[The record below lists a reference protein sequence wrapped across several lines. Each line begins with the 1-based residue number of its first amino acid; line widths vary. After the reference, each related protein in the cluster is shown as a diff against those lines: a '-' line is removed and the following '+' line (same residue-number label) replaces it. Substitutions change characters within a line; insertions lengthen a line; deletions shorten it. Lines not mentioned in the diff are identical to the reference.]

1 MPFLNRLLDGGLPA
15 GKLIGLV
22 GPSGGGK
29 TALAVQISYA
39 MASIGKRVLY
49 IGIERNNRLEA
60 RFDKLFNGVSDLP
73 PDEEAL
79 LRRATLRAQIT
90 PLINIIDADHMD
102 YAASLEDIVSAAGID
117 FDLIVIDQLELW
129 IIERAETPDQQT
141 IARFCAGLKQFA
153 ARSGIPVLLLHL
165 MASGLTAEPAIRKPE
180 LTDARNSRS
189 FGMEDVD
196 IGLFIGCLDNE
207 QYLCWLSLPAEDRH
221 ELVWLDGD
229 HARFRSMGA
238 VGEYYE
244 ENSRTGRFSWTAEAR
259 RNGLSVPA
267 DAIRHLEEGR
277 PADPPGLLLDWASLY
292 ESYLPE
298 IINHYAAYYTAQR
311 NEASGKLDHQT
322 PYTMDSRQYGPAFW
336 EEVFR
341 AHYTHRCSFENTL
354 GFLQCLA
361 GRGTFPWPDIFKRL
375 PEILRTHPGLLEK
388 YYDWSDENPSSSP
401 LGSFRHCTS
410 PESIVR
416 CRTKVED
423 GNATDNETL
432 TWAFMM
438 NPENWELLTGPP
450 ENRMT
455 FARHLDRML
464 EGGRIEELERKLGPQ
479 VSDFFVYVSA
489 ASPRELQNGTPT
501 AAPELSG
508 IQPH

>member
-1 MPFLNRLLDGGLPA
+1 
-15 GKLIGLV
+15 
-22 GPSGGGK
+22 
-29 TALAVQISYA
+29 
-39 MASIGKRVLY
+39 
-49 IGIERNNRLEA
+49 
-60 RFDKLFNGVSDLP
+60 
-73 PDEEAL
+73 
-79 LRRATLRAQIT
+79 
-90 PLINIIDADHMD
+90 
-102 YAASLEDIVSAAGID
+102 
-117 FDLIVIDQLELW
+117 
-129 IIERAETPDQQT
+129 
-141 IARFCAGLKQFA
+141 
-153 ARSGIPVLLLHL
+153 
-165 MASGLTAEPAIRKPE
+165 MASGVTAEPAIRKPE